1 MRVLVISIVT
11 FGLAA
16 ASAAPAF
23 ATGKQIIYESPIGI
37 NGIPFTGLLFDG
49 IRFQTVLYRS
59 RINYAGTINMVE
71 YYNAS
76 GRTGT
81 FNNYKLYLC
90 HTEMGSLWRTFAKNY
105 KGTPVKAADLRS
117 FTVPSAVDWFS
128 LGMATTFDYNNSDHL
143 LLEIQWQGDNGLSV
157 GINSGAKTATTLRVF
172 AFNNPLAPV
181 GNGDGCPYY
190 TRLSF
195 GAYTGVGLTSLGR
208 VKALF
213 K

>member
-23 ATGKQIIYESPIGI
+23 ATGKQIIYESPLGI

-76 GRTGT
+76 GLTGT

-90 HTEMGSLWRTFAKNY
+90 HTYMGSIWRTFAKNY
-105 KGTPVKAADLRS
+105 KGTTDKAADLRS

-128 LGMATTFDYNNSDHL
+128 LGMTTTFDYNNSDNL
-143 LLEIQWQGDNGLSV
+143 LLEIQWQGDSGSSV
-157 GINSGAKTATTLRVF
+157 GISSGAKTARSERIF
-172 AFNNPLAPV
+172 AYNNPLAPI

-195 GAYTGVGLTSLGR
+195 SAYTAASPTSLGR